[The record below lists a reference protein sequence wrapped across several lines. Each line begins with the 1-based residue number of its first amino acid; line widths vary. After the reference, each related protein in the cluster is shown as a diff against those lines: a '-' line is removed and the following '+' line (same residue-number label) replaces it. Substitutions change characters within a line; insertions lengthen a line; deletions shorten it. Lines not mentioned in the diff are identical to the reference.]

1 MSEKENYWLCKFS
14 LFKMQSPSQE
24 KMLLSDKQ
32 MYEYRCNYVTFLKWH
47 LLTIVVPS
55 LNLIFSGMLWKKLI
69 ERKVNGDSLWR
80 GLSERRGYGFFRR
93 NFYWI
98 SFRFFLPICFIL
110 LCGISSDSRFLCL
123 FARIIIAGYVK
134 NLKYCFF
141 SRLFLTSKIMFFI
154 FLQLKQIKLN

>member
-1 MSEKENYWLCKFS
+1 MFVCMLIYVTFPNNPIQASYIMTKLELGEVLSEKENYWLCKFS

-55 LNLIFSGMLWKKLI
+55 FNLIFSGMLWKKLI

-80 GLSERRGYGFFRR
+80 GLSERRGYGFFQGAI
-93 NFYWI
+93 FYWI
-98 SFRFFLPICFIL
+98 SFRVFLPICFIL
-110 LCGISSDSRFLCL
+110 LCGISSHSRFLCL
-123 FARIIIAGYVK
+123 FAPE
-134 NLKYCFF
+134 LE
-141 SRLFLTSKIMFFI
+141 L
-154 FLQLKQIKLN
+154 